1 MFENSCDIHSSCAQL
16 LEQRG
21 CPIRETGQWLYGS
34 LAVTVACVSW
44 GVPPLV
50 SLDPIRLGQISHCSC
65 IPGIP
70 CCIEPAIYAAL
81 QARALCPESFR
92 GGSWLSEIG
101 FHLSRVGRVQGL
113 LPLANAPSARLGH
126 TRLDQ
131 VIRYRNIP
139 LPERLPDQGDGPVT
153 LCLARWHCVVCR
165 RCDGWGVPPLPAWI
179 LSDWGRSGIVAGI
192 LGMP

>member
-1 MFENSCDIHSSCAQL
+1 MGRCCDGWLCGRVLILSHPWIFSVFCHLLLKQGMDSQTDSARFCTAAVFENSCDIHSSCAQL

-34 LAVTVACVSW
+34 LAGTVACVSW

-81 QARALCPESFR
+81 QARALCPESFG
-92 GGSWLSEIG
+92 GGSRLSEIG

-126 TRLDQ
+126 TRPDQ
-131 VIRYRNIP
+131 VVRYCHAP
-139 LPERLPDQGDGPVT
+139 
-153 LCLARWHCVVCR
+153 
-165 RCDGWGVPPLPAWI
+165 
-179 LSDWGRSGIVAGI
+179 
-192 LGMP
+192 